1 MRLQLALLPACW
13 LLWTQAARAD
23 VIQLSC
29 QVVMERSGELD
40 RRTVLIDTDR
50 RTVRDNDMTFTDG
63 ATSPFGPNLQEF
75 VAVEGGR
82 ATWGI
87 RMMPSGRPVGVF
99 TYDLHTGG
107 YTVTGRFSGQ
117 FTRGLCRSTDEA
129 T

>member
-1 MRLQLALLPACW
+1 MRLCFIVFPACW
-13 LLWTQAARAD
+13 LSWTQAARAE

-29 QVVMERSGELD
+29 QIVMEASGELD
-40 RRTVLIDTDR
+40 RRSVLIDPEH

-63 ATSPFGPNLQEF
+63 AVSPFGPNLEEF

-87 RMMPSGRPVGVF
+87 RTRPGGTPVGVF
-99 TYDLHTGG
+99 TYDPHTGS
-107 YTVTGRFSGQ
+107 YTVTGRFAGQ